1 MSENELADLE
11 EELVDVSVKWWLELF
26 FPDIRDPVGIFPHLD
41 IHCPWRTKLYA
52 ALDDRDKRIN
62 KLEQNADLVAKE
74 DNCGRGLLLLDVE
87 KYQNEVLECRDIIVE
102 LQAQLHQSQTER
114 ERLADDKRQLQGE
127 LSSQKLQ
134 LENQSKSLATAT
146 RLSNDAQSQRNDGC
160 GEQYRLELENQ
171 S

>member
-1 MSENELADLE
+1 M
-11 EELVDVSVKWWLELF
+11 
-26 FPDIRDPVGIFPHLD
+26 
-41 IHCPWRTKLYA
+41 
-52 ALDDRDKRIN
+52 
-62 KLEQNADLVAKE
+62 
-74 DNCGRGLLLLDVE
+74 LLLDVE